1 MKPRLLIATICAAAL
16 ALPVGALARD
26 GASGSFQLDATF
38 GAAYTFVGLAGCPP
52 GTPSTTVECI
62 RFLGTASI
70 PGLGRV
76 TESYTKSFDG
86 TICPDQVTSFKNAV
100 FEVAG
105 KGTIEVS
112 MQSWPACADP
122 AATTPTG
129 VTSLLEGTID
139 HGTGRFAGASGNLK
153 LTNHVNPP
161 SSPLSGSASD
171 IWTGT
176 LVVPGMEFDLT
187 PPVLTGATSKLVK
200 VRKKAK
206 FARVRFAV
214 KAQDGVD
221 GAIPVK
227 CKPASGSRFKVGR
240 RKVSCVAEDTSAN
253 VATTQFTVTV
263 RRKGGGSQ

>member
-86 TICPDQVTSFKNAV
+86 TICPDQVASFKTAV

-200 VRKKAK
+200 VRKEGE
-206 FARVRFAV
+206 VR
-214 KAQDGVD
+214 
-221 GAIPVK
+221 
-227 CKPASGSRFKVGR
+227 ASALCRQGTGR
-240 RKVSCVAEDTSAN
+240 R
-253 VATTQFTVTV
+253 
-263 RRKGGGSQ
+263 RRSRAGDVQAGVGQPLQGWPKEGHLRRGGHERERRHNSVHGDGQAH